1 MLAAAVPREGAAT
14 AERLRAAIERDLYP
28 VTVSIGIY
36 EANPGV
42 RDPLPE
48 SLWGP
53 VNVAAGAMYNTK
65 RPRRNHIVNA
75 ADKSAPSPAATPAG

>member
-53 VNVAAGAMYNTK
+53 VNVAARAMYNTK
-65 RPRRNHIVNA
+65 RPRRNHVVNA
-75 ADKSAPSPAATPAG
+75 ADKSAPSPTATPAG